1 MQNMNWFH
9 TLKKPVFSPPDWVF
23 APVWTSLS
31 VMIFLSIV
39 FFLKTGGIKQKII
52 PLFFFI
58 FQLLL
63 NFSWSGVFFGM
74 QKIGFALCIIVL
86 LWVSLLI
93 TILLFYKHSKVSA
106 WLLVPYFLWVCFA
119 TYLNFE
125 YWRLNA

>member
-1 MQNMNWFH
+1 MNWFH

-23 APVWTSLS
+23 APVWTILY